1 MQAIIG
7 KQYPKIV
14 IPKIDEAKKSIDII
28 MFDWRWYPNDPG
40 ASVQLF
46 NQALVRAGRRGV
58 NVRAI
63 TNFGDIVKTLEK
75 VGVKAKKLRSKNLVH
90 AKIIIIDESIVII
103 GSHNFT
109 QNAFNMNFEISCMFE
124 NSDNAKEYLQYFNN
138 LWPL

>member
-46 NQALVRAGRRGV
+46 NQSLVRAGRRGV

-75 VGVKAKKLRSKNLVH
+75 VGVKAKKLQSKNLVH

>member
-46 NQALVRAGRRGV
+46 NQSLVRAGRRGV

>member
-75 VGVKAKKLRSKNLVH
+75 VGVKAKKLQSKNLVH